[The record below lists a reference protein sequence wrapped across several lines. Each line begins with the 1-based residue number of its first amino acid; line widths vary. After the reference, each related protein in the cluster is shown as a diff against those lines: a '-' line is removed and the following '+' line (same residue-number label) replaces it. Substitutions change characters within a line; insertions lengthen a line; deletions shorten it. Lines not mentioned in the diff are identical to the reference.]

1 MLLGRPLVPLL
12 AQSGHCSLRDR
23 CPLLGVKRTFRFEG
37 STFPKRVLDRS
48 RPTKVMRLLRLV
60 LEQEKLRDSF
70 PHVALYCDRL
80 LHNEIDRH
88 EIAIEILC
96 QMHAAIVDWDR
107 THETNKGA
115 EEPERQDKKKLGN
128 AVAEMIR
135 ISKKMGSNH
144 WARAFFVT
152 YEPHED
158 KRMFFWTVECEK
170 PDLVGTDHINIK
182 GELRM
187 TEQPND
193 FRRP

>member
-1 MLLGRPLVPLL
+1 MLVIFAKHKIPTDLLDSLSNWYLFLSVFLQYLSQRPIRVPKNPR
-12 AQSGHCSLRDR
+12 G
-23 CPLLGVKRTFRFEG
+23 KT
-37 STFPKRVLDRS
+37 
-48 RPTKVMRLLRLV
+48 
-60 LEQEKLRDSF
+60 
-70 PHVALYCDRL
+70 
-80 LHNEIDRH
+80 
-88 EIAIEILC
+88 
-96 QMHAAIVDWDR
+96 
-107 THETNKGA
+107 
-115 EEPERQDKKKLGN
+115 KKKLGN

-193 FRRP
+193 FRRPRIPADRGERGEATGAIEKALN